1 MVIFHSYLN
10 VYQRISFI
18 GIETHPGEIF
28 LFQMLI
34 QMFQR
39 WITLLKPLGW
49 TSKQIHVESLNAF
62 SHLDFPTLMKKT
74 NKSSAS
80 FRGNSSLSRSL
91 GHYSHVMIIILL
103 IDLPLKM
110 DKSCGKPRDQPS
122 VYRWLVKREGVDISV
137 YGNIPLQLVIY
148 PMKFSVKCTMK
159 LMKPS
164 FSLLKFPIYQ

>member
-39 WITLLKPLGW
+39 WIRLLKPLIW

-62 SHLDFPTLMKKT
+62 SHLDFPTLMKKRT
-74 NKSSAS
+74 NPQPPLEE
-80 FRGNSSLSRSL
+80 NSSLS
-91 GHYSHVMIIILL
+91 
-103 IDLPLKM
+103 LPLKM
-110 DKSCGKPRDQPS
+110 DKSCGKPRDQPY
-122 VYRWLVKREGVDISV
+122 VYRWLVNREGVDISV

-159 LMKPS
+159 PS